1 MDIGSAVGRRRGI
14 AAEKLAEISTFRGS
28 ARFDESERAALA
40 YAEEMTRT
48 PVEVRGDVFQ
58 ELRRHFDE
66 DQVVE
71 LTVVI
76 AFENLRARF
85 NHALE
90 IESAGLCPLPLDHP
104 VRQARAS

>member
-1 MDIGSAVGRRRGI
+1 MDIGSAVGRRQGI
-14 AAEKLAEISTFRGS
+14 DAEKLAEVSDFRRS
-28 ARFDESERAALA
+28 ARFGEAERAALA

-48 PVEVRGDVFQ
+48 PVDVPDDVFQ
-58 ELRRHFDE
+58 ELRRHFDD
-66 DQVVE
+66 DQIVE
-71 LTVVI
+71 LTAVI

-104 VRQARAS
+104 AKQARSG